1 MSNFLDRFAKSV
13 VGIKSKI
20 ADYVPTISPQ
30 GDFKRVTNLETIL
43 LSWNNILLTPLR
55 TYTFD
60 PTYGCE
66 LYKMVFEPA
75 DETTIDRI
83 KNEVIEKLQYFDD
96 RAKILSVDIQF
107 LTNKKGF
114 TVSLVVEYEGQQSQ
128 LGLTI
133 DDSLYFRFM
142 EITE

>member
-1 MSNFLDRFAKSV
+1 MSNFLDRFNKSV
-13 VGIKSKI
+13 VGINSKL
-20 ADYVPTISPQ
+20 ADYVPTIAPN

-60 PTYGCE
+60 PDYGCE

-75 DETTIDRI
+75 DNTTIDKI
-83 KNEVIEKLQYFDD
+83 KNEVISRLQRFDD
-96 RAKILSVDIQF
+96 RAKIIDVTIQF

-114 TVSLVVEYEGQQSQ
+114 TISVIVDYNGEQSE
-128 LGLTI
+128 LGLTL
-133 DDSLYFRFM
+133 DSSLYFRFM